1 MPDRVRVILKCDEDG
16 DGGVGVVVGV
26 SGVESGIDDLVG
38 VEANV
43 REMLNREIGR
53 KKVEIGN

>member
-1 MPDRVRVILKCDEDG
+1 MLREMPDRVRVILKCDEDG
-16 DGGVGVVVGV
+16 DGGVV